1 MDAQHDARHDG
12 HADHQHGLAADLDA
26 MLKLAANRRR
36 SLRWLLAGAGA
47 LPMLGCGGSGGATAD
62 TSTSGATTAPTIP
75 PTPNTP
81 NTPTTPTTGA
91 CAVIP
96 EETGG
101 PYPADGSNSNGS
113 GVANVLN
120 QTGVVRSDI
129 RSSFGGASGVAAGV
143 PLTIK
148 LQIVNASGGCSA
160 LAGYTVYLWHCD
172 RDGQYSLYSSGVTGQ
187 NYLRGVQ
194 EADSGGNVSFSTIFP
209 GCYAGRMP
217 HVHFEVYPTL
227 AKSASAAN
235 RVKTSQFTFPMATLN
250 EVYATAGYSSS
261 VRNLAQI
268 SYTSDNVFGDGT
280 TLQMAAVSGNAS
292 DGYVVTLTL
301 GVAG

>member
-12 HADHQHGLAADLDA
+12 HADHQHGLAADLDT
-26 MLKLAANRRR
+26 MLNLASNRRQ

-75 PTPNTP
+75 PTPP
-81 NTPTTPTTGA
+81 TPTTPTTGA

-268 SYTSDNVFGDGT
+268 SYASDNVFGDGT